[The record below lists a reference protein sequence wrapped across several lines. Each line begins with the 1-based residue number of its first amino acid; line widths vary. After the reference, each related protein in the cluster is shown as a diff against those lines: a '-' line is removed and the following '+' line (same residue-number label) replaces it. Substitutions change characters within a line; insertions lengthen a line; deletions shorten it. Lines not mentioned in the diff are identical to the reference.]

1 MRNAVWAIV
10 SFTLLVVIVAVL
22 LLIFDVMVRG
32 LG

>member
-10 SFTLLVVIVAVL
+10 SFTLFVVIVAVL

-32 LG
+32 LR